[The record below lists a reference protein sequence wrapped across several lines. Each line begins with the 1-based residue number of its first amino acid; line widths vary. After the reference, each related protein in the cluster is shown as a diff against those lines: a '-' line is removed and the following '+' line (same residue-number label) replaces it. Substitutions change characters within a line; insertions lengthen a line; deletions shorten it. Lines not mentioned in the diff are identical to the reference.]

1 MILKDFSFDKIQKI
15 YNANIKRIEDIEML
29 EKIR

>member
-15 YNANIKRIEDIEML
+15 YNVNIKRIEDIEML